1 LLAIGHLPK
10 LAISPRKA
18 SVQYARGETPMRKT
32 VAAITGAALLGMMG
46 TMMTPAP
53 ASAFIFLFFAPALA
67 AQHSP
72 LAAPAPAPAPKKMAA
87 HGKHHH
93 AKKM

>member
-1 LLAIGHLPK
+1 
-10 LAISPRKA
+10 
-18 SVQYARGETPMRKT
+18 MRKT
-32 VAAITGAALLGMMG
+32 VAAVTCAAFLGTVG
-46 TMMTPAP
+46 TVMTPAP

-72 LAAPAPAPAPKKMAA
+72 LTPPAPAPKKMAA

-93 AKKM
+93 HAKKM

>member
-1 LLAIGHLPK
+1 
-10 LAISPRKA
+10 
-18 SVQYARGETPMRKT
+18 MRKT

>member
-1 LLAIGHLPK
+1 
-10 LAISPRKA
+10 
-18 SVQYARGETPMRKT
+18 MRKT
-32 VAAITGAALLGMMG
+32 VATITSAAFLAMVG

>member
-1 LLAIGHLPK
+1 
-10 LAISPRKA
+10 
-18 SVQYARGETPMRKT
+18 MRKT

-72 LAAPAPAPAPKKMAA
+72 LDNPAPAAKKAA
-87 HGKHHH
+87 THGKHHHH